1 MGLLDT
7 GQYNRP
13 GQPQRYGLLDPNV
26 MGLIQSGGPRVAP
39 AAPAAP
45 RRDRVSGWR
54 VFDRVLG
61 GQTVTEGLDAERER
75 LQAEAMRPQMEARRA
90 QLRQAAEAMGP
101 AAMLAFDLNP
111 EKFGEN
117 LAEQYSPQ
125 VIAAGGIQSV
135 IGNGQRVSAPQV
147 TQFGD
152 SLVRTDPLR
161 PQPETLMQRGPTF
174 QEQTARLTATSPVN
188 VAPGNVLI
196 DPQTGEQRGQGRD
209 RILSAGEGVDLV
221 SERGGAP
228 IYQNA
233 PPPRAPV
240 ARPAAALEIEG
251 RIDSTAR
258 EVIPSLNR
266 MRELLS
272 SGDVITGIGA
282 DVRLQADRAMAAAGN
297 RDAQRRVTATEELR
311 NLSGRLRV
319 GMAKTLGANPSNAD
333 ILLLEKITGGDI
345 SQNSES
351 LMRLVDQGLQMSQQ
365 QQADLQRQLQ
375 AFDSQGG
382 QGGGQPA
389 PASAAPAAGRRLSPQ
404 EAAALPPGTRF
415 IGTDGIERVR
425 Q

>member
-39 AAPAAP
+39 APAAP

-90 QLRQAAEAMGP
+90 RLRQAAEAMGP

-196 DPQTGEQRGQGRD
+196 DPQTGEQRGQGAP

-221 SERGGAP
+221 SERGGVP

-240 ARPAAALEIEG
+240 APTAANVELQGQLSAL
-251 RIDSTAR
+251 DTD
-258 EVIPSLNR
+258 VDPVLNE
-266 MRELLS
+266 MVSMLD
-272 SGDVITGIGA
+272 SGDVITGLGA
-282 DVRLQADRAMAAAGN
+282 DQRLLAARAAAAVGN
-297 RDAQRRVTATEELR
+297 QDARRQVAATERYL
-311 NLSGRLRV
+311 NMAGRLRV
-319 GMAKTLGANPSNAD
+319 GMAKSLGANPSNAD
-333 ILLLEKITGGDI
+333 LAVLQSVTAGDLGQSAGG
-345 SQNSES
+345 
-351 LMRLVDQGLQMSQQ
+351 LRATLQDG
-365 QQADLQRQLQ
+365 QALSQRQRAALR
-375 AFDSQGG
+375 SRV
-382 QGGGQPA
+382 A
-389 PASAAPAAGRRLSPQ
+389 PAQSAPADMPTPGNRLSPQ

-415 IGTDGIERVR
+415 IGMDGIERVR